1 MTDLIYR
8 SFKNGKM
15 LDEQGSLC
23 FNISKGGS
31 NMPDKIDSILK
42 QFLVEVSALTGDR
55 LKKVIL
61 YGSYARGD
69 YDKNSDIDIMIL
81 TDFNETEIAEYRMKI
96 RELAC
101 ELETESDIIISPI
114 VRNIEKYNNRINIIP
129 FYMNVQKE
137 GVVLNES

>member
-1 MTDLIYR
+1 
-8 SFKNGKM
+8 
-15 LDEQGSLC
+15 
-23 FNISKGGS
+23 
-31 NMPDKIDSILK
+31 MPDKIDSILK
-42 QFLVEVSALTGDR
+42 QFIMEISTLIGDR

-81 TDFNETEIAEYRMKI
+81 TDFDEEEIAEYRMKI

-101 ELETESDIIISPI
+101 ELEIENDVIISPI
-114 VRNIEKYNNRINIIP
+114 VRNIDKYNNRINIIP

-137 GVVLNES
+137 GVVLRG